1 MDNCVTEEV
10 KVKVNLQ
17 KADNCSEK
25 GV

>member
-1 MDNCVTEEV
+1 MENCVIEEV

-17 KADNCSEK
+17 KAENSREK